1 MNQRKY
7 LLISMVLIL
16 GVVYALL
23 TYSFIKR
30 LEYNRIVEDFHDLT
44 EERLDYLESTLKDT
58 TKMMESVT
66 AFFDTLPEVSRT
78 QFRSFIFP
86 QIVQHNAIFAFLWVP
101 RVNDGERLY
110 YEDTGNTL
118 YPDFKL
124 NILDMAGSL
133 NTAPNKSEYYPM
145 FYIEPLEGNEN
156 VVGLDISS
164 HPSSFEALQ
173 KARDTGTLQT
183 TPVIPLKSLGFKSPN
198 TGILFYQPI
207 YKAGAATHTFVH
219 RRQHLQGFVVG
230 ILKMNSTL
238 KHAFRELQEQML
250 ANIRI
255 VDDNA
260 PEFHNVIYDSKTQ
273 ESSAFSYEITHQH
286 QLHIAGRTW
295 TINFTSY
302 RSFLDLN
309 WLSLS
314 IMLGILL
321 ITFLLVLYLINSIH
335 SIIAETENLERVKAD
350 ETLRESEEKY
360 RVLFKLLPVGI
371 MITSKDG
378 RILETNQSSE
388 KILKV
393 SVAEQ
398 LRRKYFDW
406 KIYDATGKLL
416 ALEQSPLW
424 RALKQQELVDS
435 QEIGIETPQG
445 DVVWLS
451 MSAVNIPIKNY
462 GVAIAYV
469 DITQRRSI
477 EKALL
482 RAKEA
487 AEIANQAKS
496 DFLANMSHEI
506 RTPMNGVIGTTEL
519 LLNTPLNAQQ
529 HEYVHIIAQSTQS
542 LLSLLHDILDFSKI
556 EAGKLSLECNPFDF
570 EMMLYDIAQLF
581 NINAHRNKVEIFV
594 QCPALTH
601 LLIGDMGRIRQ
612 VLVNL
617 VGNAVKFTPQGY
629 ILLQVSVFRVHTEQL
644 HLQIEVTDTG
654 IGIDPNYLEHIFE
667 KFSQADTSTTRSF
680 GGTGLGL
687 SISRQLIELMGG
699 HISVRSALEQGSTF
713 SIELTL
719 PLGDA
724 LPSLPQ
730 EIAFQQTPVLLIGCN
745 ALSQSILAQQLRDF
759 GMPCDTLSS
768 LQQAVVHVQT
778 CKNLPAYWLIMI
790 NCLSLEEDIYH
801 LAEQLKMLPIFNKSL
816 RVLLSSSPET
826 ERQQDL
832 KKVGFSA
839 LLLKPLSRKML
850 YEHLVKLHQAWLTE
864 QTPAWIH
871 LSHPH
876 TLIKPVTELKK
887 YRVLLVEDNETNRF
901 VATDMLKVLG
911 CVVDIANDGYEALEA
926 VAHQKYAVIFM
937 DNQMPKMDGLEAT
950 RRIRAQV
957 SLNTHT
963 PIIAVTAN
971 AMQGDAERCLEAGMN
986 DYLAK
991 PFSLKQLQS
1000 LLLKYV
1006 NATHLSTPESKPD
1019 TPDPTPPSNLS
1030 NLPEAVV
1037 SSEVN
1042 LNEVENIPRFEKRIL
1057 QEMGLTNVKSLA
1069 RIIELFLENTPLR
1082 VKALENQL
1090 AAVDSV
1096 EKWTEARL
1104 LFHSLKGSARLV
1116 GALRFG
1122 ELAYAGEIAAKQH
1135 NSAVSVSLIPRL
1147 HEEFTQLKAEWD
1159 AIQWERFLEQ

>member
-7 LLISMVLIL
+7 LLIGMVLIL

-44 EERLDYLESTLKDT
+44 QERLSYLENALRDSTKI
-58 TKMMESVT
+58 MESVT
-66 AFFDTLPEVSRT
+66 AFFDTLPEVSRS

-86 QIVQHNAIFAFLWVP
+86 QISQHNNIFAFLWVP
-101 RVNDGERLY
+101 RVNDGDRFY
-110 YEDTGNTL
+110 YEETGNTL
-118 YPDFKL
+118 YSGFNL
-124 NILDMAGSL
+124 NILDMAGNFNL
-133 NTAPNKSEYYPM
+133 APNKSEYYPV

-156 VVGLDISS
+156 ILGLDISS
-164 HPSSFEALQ
+164 HPASFEALQ
-173 KARDTGTLQT
+173 KARDSGILQT
-183 TPVIPLKSLGFKSPN
+183 TSVITLKSLGFKSQN
-198 TGILFYQPI
+198 TGMLFYQPI
-207 YKAGAATHTFVH
+207 YNTGAATHTFVH
-219 RRQHLQGFVVG
+219 RRQNLQGFIVG
-230 ILKMNSTL
+230 IVKMNSTF

-255 VDDNA
+255 IDENA
-260 PEFHNVIYDSKTQ
+260 PEFHNVVYDFKTQ
-273 ESSAFSYEITHQH
+273 EPGTFSYEISNQ
-286 QLHIAGRTW
+286 QKLHLAGRTW
-295 TINFTSY
+295 IVNFTSY

-335 SIIAETENLERVKAD
+335 SIIAETENLERVRAD
-350 ETLRESEEKY
+350 ENLRESEEKY

-371 MITSKDG
+371 MITNKDG
-378 RILETNQSSE
+378 HILETNTSSE

-393 SVAEQ
+393 SVVEQ

-406 KIYDATGKLL
+406 KIYDAAGNPL

-424 RALKQQELVDS
+424 RALKQQES
-435 QEIGIETPQG
+435 IANQEIGIETPQG
-445 DVVWLS
+445 DIVWLS

-519 LLNTPLNAQQ
+519 LFNTSLNSQQ
-529 HEYVHIIAQSTQS
+529 HEYVNIIAQSTQS
-542 LLSLLHDILDFSKI
+542 LLNLLHDILDFSKI
-556 EAGKLSLECNPFDF
+556 EAGKLSLEPNPFDF
-570 EMMLYDIAQLF
+570 EMMLYDIAQFF
-581 NINAHRNKVEIFV
+581 NINAYRNKVEIFV
-594 QCPALTH
+594 QCPALSH

-617 VGNAVKFTPQGY
+617 IGNAVKFTPQGY
-629 ILLQVSVFRVHTEQL
+629 ILLQVSVYRVHSEQL

-699 HISVRSALEQGSTF
+699 SISVHSALEQGSTF
-713 SIELTL
+713 TIEFTL
-719 PLGDA
+719 PLGEK
-724 LPSLPQ
+724 LPALPQ
-730 EIAFQQTPVLLIGCN
+730 EVAFKQAPVLLIGCN

-768 LQQAVVHVQT
+768 LQQAVVHIQT
-778 CKNLPAYWLIMI
+778 SKNLPAYWLIMI
-790 NCLSLEEDIYH
+790 NCLSPEADIYH

-816 RVLLSSSPET
+816 RVLLSSVPET
-826 ERQQDL
+826 ERQHDL

-864 QTPAWIH
+864 QTPAWIN
-871 LSHPH
+871 LSHPQ
-876 TLIKPVTELKK
+876 TLIKSMTELKK
-887 YRVLLVEDNETNRF
+887 RRVLLVEDNETNRF

-911 CVVDIANDGYEALEA
+911 CEVDIANDGYEALEA

-950 RRIRAQV
+950 RRIRAQT
-957 SLNTHT
+957 SLNTLT

-991 PFSLKQLQS
+991 PFSLKQLQT

-1006 NATHLSTPESKPD
+1006 NLDNATAPEPITS
-1019 TPDPTPPSNLS
+1019 DPIPPAGFVS
-1030 NLPEAVV
+1030 NLPEPSV
-1037 SSEVN
+1037 SKSVDLSN
-1042 LNEVENIPRFEKRIL
+1042 LESIPRFEKRII
-1057 QEMGLTNVKSLA
+1057 QEMGLTSVKSLA

-1082 VKALENQL
+1082 VKALEAQL
-1090 AAVDSV
+1090 AGDDTV
-1096 EKWTEARL
+1096 EKWAETRL

-1122 ELAYAGEIAAKQH
+1122 ELAYAGEIAAQQH
-1135 NSAVSVSLIPRL
+1135 DNALSLSLTPRL
-1147 HEEFTQLKAEWD
+1147 REEFTHLQSEWNVID
-1159 AIQWERFLEQ
+1159 WGKILE